1 MALGG
6 PGGRLRSSTWGI
18 TYSEHSG
25 TDRSHGDL
33 KEATVPKPETLNRK
47 PHYIQA
53 WEAAIGSFC
62 GVSHRVSPP
71 FPSLPPCPR
80 FPCAAQGISIVFGRL
95 SSTHA
100 DGSGENAGR
109 RSKIVC
115 CIKSGGT
122 GMQGQC
128 GRRGLKGILYRF
140 VFRCKTWFKTQHPYR
155 KGRNSS
161 ACVGFRDIGTEV
173 FFQHSVSGRAK
184 RRAKMCKTTRW
195 RKVDFNLLVQGLT

>member
-1 MALGG
+1 MLTSFFARGKHA
-6 PGGRLRSSTWGI
+6 PIPASRIR
-18 TYSEHSG
+18 
-25 TDRSHGDL
+25 
-33 KEATVPKPETLNRK
+33 TLQR
-47 PHYIQA
+47 
-53 WEAAIGSFC
+53 
-62 GVSHRVSPP
+62 
-71 FPSLPPCPR
+71 SLPELLNKERAP
-80 FPCAAQGISIVFGRL
+80 FAAAQGISIVFGRL
-95 SSTHA
+95 SSTHE

-122 GMQGQC
+122 GMQGKC

-173 FFQHSVSGRAK
+173 FFQHSVSGRAQC
-184 RRAKMCKTTRW
+184 RAKMCKTTRW
-195 RKVDFNLLVQGLT
+195 RKVDFHLLFQGLT